1 MTTKQHVDPS
11 RRRFLQTAAVGL
23 AFAPMLS
30 AYTMADAESA
40 PEQVAASATGGLS
53 IIDAHIHLWDL
64 SAFPVPWIVGDAV
77 LNRSYLLQDFEDQSA
92 GLGVDGIVFVQAA
105 VANEYSLL
113 EADWVRSLATR
124 DPLIKGMVAYAPLEY
139 GEQIRSYLDALMTRG
154 SLIKGIRRGLP
165 DPTDAKFDMDGF
177 IRGIQILPEYGLSFD
192 ILGKGTPHLNMA
204 IQIAQRAPDTS
215 LIIDHL
221 LKPYIKEQQLDP
233 WRAQMTTLAAFPN
246 VWTKIS
252 GMATEA
258 DLQNWKPED
267 LKPYVDHALSA
278 FGEDRVVFGGD
289 WPPVLT
295 ANATYRRW
303 VETLDGL
310 TAGLSPAGKQKLFG
324 DNARSFY
331 RLSALQVTAAPG
343 VVQIPRR

>member
-1 MTTKQHVDPS
+1 MATQQHVDPS

-23 AFAPMLS
+23 AFAPMLG
-30 AYTMADAESA
+30 AYAVANAEPG
-40 PEQVAASATGGLS
+40 PEQVAASAAGGLS

-64 SAFPVPWIVGDAV
+64 SVFPVPWIVGDAV
-77 LNRSYLLQDFEDQSA
+77 LDRSYLLQDYEDQSA

-113 EADWVRSLATR
+113 EADWVRSQAAR

-139 GEQIRSYLDALMTRG
+139 GDQVRSYLDALMTRG

-165 DPTDAKFDMDGF
+165 DPTDTKFDMDGF

-204 IQIAQRAPDTS
+204 IQIAQQAPDTS

-221 LKPYIKEQQLDP
+221 LKPFIKERQLEP
-233 WRAQMTTLAAFPN
+233 WRSHMTTLAGFPN

-252 GMATEA
+252 GLATEA
-258 DLQNWKPED
+258 DLQNWTPED
-267 LKPYVDHALSA
+267 LQPYVDHALSV

-295 ANATYRRW
+295 AHA
-303 VETLDGL
+303 
-310 TAGLSPAGKQKLFG
+310 
-324 DNARSFY
+324 
-331 RLSALQVTAAPG
+331 
-343 VVQIPRR
+343 